1 MEMKLTGS
9 IREEREKVGED
20 LVPAV
25 LYGRNVANINL
36 KINRVEL
43 DKIVKEAGES
53 NLISLTY
60 GDSAPVKVL
69 IKEIQRHSV
78 NGRLQHVDF
87 FQVNMAEK
95 ITTEI
100 PLEFVGESKAVRE
113 LSGLLVRNIDALEV
127 ECLPNDLVSHIE
139 VDISVL
145 ATFDD
150 EIRVSDIKLSKGL
163 ELLTDAESIV
173 ALVMPPRTEAETE
186 EVFASEGQQ
195 EEKKDAPKAA

>member
-43 DKIVKEAGES
+43 DKMVKEAGES

-150 EIRVSDIKLSKGL
+150 EIRVSDIKLAKGL